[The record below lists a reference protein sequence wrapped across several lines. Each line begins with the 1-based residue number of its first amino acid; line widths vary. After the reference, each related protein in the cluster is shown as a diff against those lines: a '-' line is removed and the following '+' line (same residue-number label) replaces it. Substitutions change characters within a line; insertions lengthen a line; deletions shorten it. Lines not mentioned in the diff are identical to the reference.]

1 MSVVYWVEDPPAEY
15 PVTLAEAK
23 LHCRIDDDV
32 AGSTAFVTFGTSNTQ
47 LVLRAKLEGVAGND
61 LSAVIVDAGNSTP
74 LSVSFASDLITINL
88 ATDVGGTP
96 TSTVN
101 DVIAALVNS
110 AAISQKI
117 TATGGVG
124 NGTGLLA
131 AAAETSFAGGLDG
144 TSYEDSKV
152 TALLQAATHQAE
164 QILRKYIIT
173 QTIVQ
178 ARTCFPGSK
187 GFVELEWGSVQS
199 VEEVRY
205 YDDNGNVQTLT
216 SPYTIFELQ
225 PHSTPAQLDLLPGQ
239 YWPST
244 QSEKK
249 YPIEIEYV
257 VGYGDAADVPQ
268 EIKQA
273 ILFMVG
279 HWYSNRENVQI
290 SSGLTALVVP
300 QMAEWILWPLR
311 DFRF

>member
-1 MSVVYWVEDPPAEY
+1 MSVVYWVETPPAEY

-32 AGSTAFVTFGTSNTQ
+32 AGSSAFVTFGTSNAQ
-47 LVLRAKLEGVAGND
+47 LVLRSKTEGVAGND
-61 LSAVIVDAGNSTP
+61 LSAMIVDSGNNTP
-74 LSVSFASDLITINL
+74 LSVSFASEIVTINL

-101 DVIAALVNS
+101 DVIAALVNNVS
-110 AAISQKI
+110 IAQRI
-117 TATGGVG
+117 TATSGVG

-131 AAAETSFAGGLDG
+131 AASETSFAGGVDG

-164 QILRKYIIT
+164 QILRKYIVT

-178 ARTCFPGSK
+178 SRTCLPG
-187 GFVELEWGSVQS
+187 GRNCIELEWGKVQS
-199 VEEVRY
+199 VEEFRY
-205 YDDNGNVQTLT
+205 YDQNGNLQTLT
-216 SPYTIFELQ
+216 SPYTLFELQ
-225 PHSTPAQLDLLPGQ
+225 ENSTPAQLNLLPGQ

-244 QSEKK
+244 QSEKR

-257 VGYGDAADVPQ
+257 VGYGNAAAVPQ